1 MGINI
6 PALHNSSKSAAKGSA
21 KILIPRR
28 NDAGHSGIFSIKGGV
43 SFDPSVDPYPTG
55 AFRIIADLS
64 DSLKATFTTT
74 SVELINSF
82 GKHTP
87 SVFLTGRCNV
97 RVNEEVKQPPV
108 GCRYWIMVVDNKK
121 EGNEKDTPDIV
132 SFAITDNNGNR
143 VAYGTGPVVSGDME
157 VAPS

>member
-28 NDAGHSGIFSIKGGV
+28 SDALHAGTFTIKGAV
-43 SFDPSVDPYPTG
+43 SFDPATDPYPTG
-55 AFRIIADLS
+55 GFRIQANLT

-87 SVFLTGRCNV
+87 SVFLTGRCSV
-97 RVNEEVKQPPV
+97 RSAEPVKRPPV
-108 GCRYWIMVVDNKK
+108 GCRYWIMIVDNKK

-132 SFAITDNNGNR
+132 GFAITDNNGNR
-143 VAYGTGPVVSGDME
+143 VAYGTGPVVNFDMI
-157 VAPS
+157 VDPS

>member
-6 PALHNSSKSAAKGSA
+6 PALHNSSRSGAKGSA
-21 KILIPRR
+21 IISIPRR
-28 NDAGHSGIFSIKGGV
+28 ADAAHAGKFTIKGAV

-55 AFRIIADLS
+55 AFRIQADLS
-64 DSLKATFTTT
+64 DSLKATFSTT

-87 SVFLTGRCNV
+87 SIFLTGRCNV

-108 GCRYWIMVVDNKK
+108 GCRYWIMIVDNKK
-121 EGNEKDTPDIV
+121 ENNEKDTPDIV

-143 VAYGTGPVVSGDME
+143 VAYGTGPVVSGDMN
-157 VAPS
+157 VDPS